1 MVRADSLGCH
11 RRAACLWSRGSLEW
25 RRSRYDRAVPPVTV
39 SLRQV
44 ELVRDGHF
52 ILQAIDWTVRHDERW
67 VVLGPNGCGKTTLCR
82 IASLDLH
89 PSHGTVDVL
98 GETLGRTDVR
108 ALRAR
113 IGLTSAALAA
123 QLKPRLTAGDVV
135 VTAKYGALDPW
146 WHRYDDADHARA
158 IGQLDRVGCRELAG
172 RSFGT
177 LSSGERQRV
186 LLARTLMPDPELLI
200 LDEPTAGLD
209 LGGRETLV
217 TTLSALAAD
226 PAAPPV
232 ILVTHHVDEIPPSF
246 THVLLLVRGAVAASG
261 PIETTLTADALSR
274 CFGLSLSLER
284 HEGRWSARGR

>member
-1 MVRADSLGCH
+1 MA
-11 RRAACLWSRGSLEW
+11 
-25 RRSRYDRAVPPVTV
+25 PVTV

-44 ELVRDGHF
+44 ELVRDGRF

-123 QLKPRLTAGDVV
+123 QLKPRLTAADVV

-146 WHRYDDADHARA
+146 WHRYDDEDHARA

-200 LDEPTAGLD
+200 LDEPTADLD

-246 THVLLLVRGAVAASG
+246 THVLLLTRGAVAACG
-261 PIETTLTADALSR
+261 RIETTLTADALSR